1 METKTMWQK
10 WQNGMRKG
18 AAVFVVGT
26 AAVVACDP
34 FSVEDPARFT
44 DSALD
49 SALQAVANGVEG
61 QFHLS
66 MDDYITA
73 DALLSDVFRHTG
85 TWTDYEDGYLGRYRY
100 GNSAGN
106 GKPDGVFNNWLRARY
121 ASLDAQK
128 RFIRMGVAD
137 NDPKMVQVRAVE
149 AWINLYLGESW
160 CEAPADS
167 GGPAVADAQLLQL
180 AITNLTDARNLA
192 QAAGLT
198 RWVDYTTA
206 GLARANLL
214 AENYAAAA
222 TEAGKLPTT
231 FQENAKFSSN
241 SAPQYNSMVNLN
253 TVGFNKAAGMRNK
266 WWNQVDTLASK
277 LIDPWSGQLDS
288 RVEIRHPPKTGSES
302 GLGVDGTTP
311 FYSQWKYKAW
321 TDDIPITHGREMR
334 LIEAEVFWRNSQLD
348 SAMARMNALRARTG
362 VALPA
367 LPATADPNVV
377 RDYLLSE
384 RFAELFM
391 EGHRMSDLYRFNLVA
406 ATAGLGAGR
415 LMRFPLSQFE
425 AIWNE
430 NIDDVSSQRC
440 QPIS

>member
-1 METKTMWQK
+1 METKTMSHRWP
-10 WQNGMRKG
+10 NLTRHAAALLVVSA
-18 AAVFVVGT
+18 AAV
-26 AAVVACDP
+26 AACDP
-34 FSVEDPARFT
+34 FSTQDPSRFT
-44 DSALD
+44 DEALD

-61 QFHLS
+61 QFQLS

-85 TWTDYEDGYLGRYRY
+85 TWTDYEDGFLGRYRY

-128 RFIRMGVAD
+128 RFTRLGVPD
-137 NDPKMVQVRAVE
+137 NDPKMVQVKTVE
-149 AWINLYLGESW
+149 GIIDLYLGQSW

-167 GGPAVADAQLLQL
+167 GGPAVPDAQMLQL
-180 AITNLTDARNLA
+180 AITKLTETRNLA
-192 QAAGLT
+192 QSAGLT

-214 AENYAAAA
+214 AGNYAAAA
-222 TEAGKLPTT
+222 TEAQKLPTT
-231 FQENAKFSSN
+231 FQENAKFSTN
-241 SAPQYNSMVNLN
+241 SGAQNNSMVNLN
-253 TVGFNKAAGMRNK
+253 TVGFNKAAGMRNH
-266 WWNQVDTLASK
+266 WWPMVDTVNSK
-277 LIDPWSGQLDS
+277 LRDPTSGQLDN
-288 RVEIRHPPKTGSES
+288 RVEIRHPARS
-302 GLGVDGTTP
+302 LGVDGTTQH
-311 FYSQWKYKAW
+311 YSQWKYK
-321 TDDIPITHGREMR
+321 TLGDDIPITHGREMR
-334 LIEAEVFWRNSQLD
+334 LIEAEVFWRNNQLD

-367 LPATADPNVV
+367 LPATTSSTTV
-377 RDYLLSE
+377 RDYLLAE
-384 RFAELFM
+384 RFAEMFM
-391 EGHRMSDLYRFNLVA
+391 EGHRMSDLYRFNVVA
-406 ATAGLGAGR
+406 TTTGLSAGR

-430 NIDDVSSQRC
+430 NIEDVSSQRC